1 MAAQFDEMGNY
12 LGDYETEEER
22 KRREEIANTAVQTT
36 EVKTYGDG
44 TQERI
49 TKEEIPGAV
58 TPKTMLTAAGPV
70 SPDTFARMQAA
81 ESGGRDFDA
90 QGRPLTSPAGAMF
103 KNQVMPAT
111 AANPGYGVRPAQAQ
125 TPEEYNRVGAEYY
138 QALLKQFNGDERKAA
153 AAYNAGPGRVQ
164 QNMARNQGQM
174 NEAQLPRETQGYLGK
189 VFNAIIPS
197 AQAGTLPPGQAQRP
211 PTVTPTAPV
220 APGQMPQVAT
230 AQQPQMQID
239 EAGNR
244 LIRNADGTTTIL
256 GPDNKPLA
264 AGGMEPRDTPQF
276 RNRLFEEAGKDP
288 FKWMEIA
295 KNPEYAQF
303 PGMQTVAKEQ
313 TRSLLEQEFQ
323 MNNAKEQ
330 TTKLVAA
337 ASQGDPKASRA
348 IADELKSQEGS
359 WAKMILLGFL
369 SPQLAGEEAV
379 KLGFGN
385 KWTSATNDRGE
396 TALIQVNAKGLP
408 LKGITTDNKP
418 VAQDQLAS
426 YMTGGGL
433 GKGASLSAEVYV
445 DPATGARYRSGYDS
459 AGKAALV
466 NIQGGA
472 PYKGDPKKLTLQSI
486 GTAQTKADIGLIT
499 DLKKKHG
506 TNVLDAE
513 KDYVSINGPF
523 KSVEDR
529 QQFRQAYGFD
539 LAQPSGAPAGAP
551 MQAAPGTQVQGAPAP
566 AGATTAPA
574 TTTTP
579 GMPAGGNVNVP
590 LTQQRQNVE
599 VSETYRKEV
608 VKKAGEIVA
617 TSDKLVSEITNAER
631 AATDALTKPNNFGTL
646 IHGQI
651 PGEYTMGQL
660 FKTQDAVNTANVLEV
675 VNKVAATNAK
685 MLGTNPTDRDL
696 QFVTSTKPDETWS
709 AEAVA
714 DWLRKSAD
722 GTRRTLDFARKQM
735 ETGGKFVPETP
746 QQTPEAPTKRLSK
759 EDQQAIEWVR
769 KNPNDPRSAEIKKR
783 LGL

>member
-1 MAAQFDEMGNY
+1 MAAQFDAMGNY

-22 KRREEIANTAVQTT
+22 KKREELGNTAVHTQ
-36 EVKTYGDG
+36 EIKTYGDG
-44 TQERI
+44 TQEKI
-49 TKEEIPGAV
+49 TKEEIPGAIA
-58 TPKTMLTAAGPV
+58 PKTMLTAAGPV
-70 SPDTFARMQAA
+70 SPDTFARMQQA
-81 ESGGRDFDA
+81 ESGGRDFA
-90 QGRPLTSPAGAMF
+90 PNGQPLTSPAGAMF
-103 KNQVMPAT
+103 RNQVMPAT

-125 TPEEYNRVGAEYY
+125 TPEEYNRVGQDYY
-138 QALLKQFNGDERKAA
+138 QALLKQFGGDERKAA

-189 VFNAIIPS
+189 VFNAMIPS
-197 AQAGTLPPGQAQRP
+197 AQAGTLPPGQAQRA
-211 PTVTPTAPV
+211 PTITPGAPTAPV
-220 APGQMPQVAT
+220 APGQMPQMG
-230 AQQPQMQID
+230 QPQMQID
-239 EAGNR
+239 ENGNR
-244 LIRNADGTTTIL
+244 LITNADGTTTVL

-303 PGMQTVAKEQ
+303 PAMQTVAKEQ
-313 TRSLLEQEFQ
+313 TRALLEQEFQ
-323 MNNAKEQ
+323 MNAAKEQ

-348 IADELKSQEGS
+348 IADELKSQQGS

-385 KWTSATNDRGE
+385 KWTSATNDKGE

-408 LKGITTDNKP
+408 LKGINADNTAIP
-418 VAQDQLAS
+418 QEQLAS

-433 GKGASLSAEVYV
+433 GKGTSLSAEVYV
-445 DPATGARYRSGYDS
+445 DPTTGARYRSGYDN

-472 PYKGDPKKLTLQSI
+472 PYKGDPRKLTLQSI
-486 GTAQTKADIGLIT
+486 GTTQAKADIGLIT

-513 KDYVSINGPF
+513 KDYVAINGPF
-523 KSVEDR
+523 KSAEDR
-529 QQFRQAYGFD
+529 AQFRQAYGFD
-539 LAQPSGAPAGAP
+539 LAQPAGAPAQVGGQVVQGGAPTQTAPAGGAPAG
-551 MQAAPGTQVQGAPAP
+551 
-566 AGATTAPA
+566 
-574 TTTTP
+574 TTT
-579 GMPAGGNVNVP
+579 MPAGGNVNVP
-590 LTQQRQNVE
+590 LTQQKQNVE

-608 VKKAGEIVA
+608 VKKAGDIVA
-617 TSDKLVSEITNAER
+617 SSDKLVGEITNAER

-651 PGEYTMGQL
+651 PGEYTMGEL
-660 FKTQDAVNTANVLEV
+660 FKTQDAVNTKNVLEV

-722 GTRRTLDFARKQM
+722 GTRRTLDFARKQV

-746 QQTPEAPTKRLSK
+746 QQAPEAPTKRLSK
-759 EDQQAIEWVR
+759 EERDAVEWLR
-769 KNPNDPRSAEIKKR
+769 KNPNDPRAPEIKKR

>member
-12 LGDYETEEER
+12 LGEYETEEER

-49 TKEEIPGAV
+49 TKEEIPGAI

-70 SPDTFARMQAA
+70 SPDTFARMQQA
-81 ESGGRDFDA
+81 ESGGRDFTA
-90 QGRPLTSPAGAMF
+90 QGAPLTSPAGAMF

-111 AANPGYGVRPAQAQ
+111 AANPGYGVKPAQAQ

-164 QNMARNQGQM
+164 QNMARNGGQM
-174 NEAQLPRETQGYLGK
+174 NEGQLPKETQGYLGK
-189 VFNAIIPS
+189 VFNAMIPS
-197 AQAGTLPPGQAQRP
+197 AQAGTLPAGQAQRAATISP
-211 PTVTPTAPV
+211 QGPV
-220 APGQMPQVAT
+220 APGQLPQMGQQV
-230 AQQPQMQID
+230 QPQMQID
-239 EAGNR
+239 DNGNR
-244 LIRNADGTTTIL
+244 LITNADGTTTVL

-264 AGGMEPRDTPQF
+264 AGGMEARDTPEF
-276 RNRLFEEAGKDP
+276 RNRLFAEAGKDP

-303 PGMQTVAKEQ
+303 PAMQTVAKEQ
-313 TRSLLEQEFQ
+313 TRNLLEQEFQ

-337 ASQGDPKASRA
+337 AAQGDPRASRA
-348 IADELKSQEGS
+348 IADELKSQQGS

-385 KWTSATNDRGE
+385 KWTSATNDKGE

-408 LKGITTDNKP
+408 LKGITTDNKQVP
-418 VAQDQLAS
+418 QEQLAG

-472 PYKGDPKKLTLQSI
+472 PFKGDPRKLTLQSI
-486 GTAQTKADIGLIT
+486 GTSQAKADIGLIT

-523 KSVEDR
+523 KTVEDR

-539 LAQPSGAPAGAP
+539 LAQPSGAPGAVQTAPAGAP
-551 MQAAPGTQVQGAPAP
+551 MQAAPGTQTQGAPA
-566 AGATTAPA
+566 GGTTA
-574 TTTTP
+574 
-579 GMPAGGNVNVP
+579 MPAGGGVNVP
-590 LTQQRQNVE
+590 LAQQKQNVE
-599 VSETYRKEV
+599 VSDAYRKEV
-608 VKKAGEIVA
+608 VKKAGDIVA

-651 PGEYTMGQL
+651 PGEYTMGQM

-735 ETGGKFVPETP
+735 ESGGKFVPETP
-746 QQTPEAPTKRLSK
+746 QQPADAPTKRLSK
-759 EDQQAIEWVR
+759 EERDAVEWVR
-769 KNPNDPRSAEIKKR
+769 KNPNDPRTPEIKKR